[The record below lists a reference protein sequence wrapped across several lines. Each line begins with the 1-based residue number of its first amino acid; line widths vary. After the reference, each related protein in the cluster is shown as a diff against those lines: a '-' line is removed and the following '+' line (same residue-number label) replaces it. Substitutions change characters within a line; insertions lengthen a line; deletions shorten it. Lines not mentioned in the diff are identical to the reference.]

1 MRTSTK
7 LILASCLWLS
17 AFMSAPSHSDTKGP
31 GFDCFNPK
39 SSVESAVCGDAE
51 LSKLYRRSAEAY
63 ERLKSNPAA
72 FDIMLTLVRARR
84 ACIIWMPGEPYQAC
98 IILAEQAALKA
109 YNKLEPKKKKSKK
122 AKRKRPLH
130 KSEKKPPTHHS
141 SAAPR

>member
-1 MRTSTK
+1 MDGVIRSGMKTSTK
-7 LILASCLWLS
+7 LLLASGLWLS
-17 AFMSAPSHSDTKGP
+17 AAMSEPAHSANKGP

-63 ERLKSNPAA
+63 ERLKSKPAA
-72 FDIMLTLVRARR
+72 FDILLTLVRARR

-98 IILAEQAALKA
+98 IVLAEQAALKA
-109 YNKLEPKKKKSKK
+109 YGKLEPKKKK

-130 KSEKKPPTHHS
+130 KSKKK
-141 SAAPR
+141 